1 MNPRLTFSFI
11 SAAISALAAAGL
23 VTQAGPAFAEETTD
37 VIEEVIIE
45 APISVR
51 RIERGSGVS
60 NTEVIELKRRVSY
73 ADLDLSKHVDVVE
86 LEKRVETV
94 SNESCDKLYSM
105 FPLGSVVDRK
115 RCIRESIDGAE
126 EQVQAAIVAAN

>member
-23 VTQAGPAFAEETTD
+23 VTQAGQAFAEETTD
-37 VIEEVIIE
+37 VMEEVVIE

-73 ADLDLSKHVDVVE
+73 ADLDLSKYVDVVE

-94 SNESCDKLYSM
+94 SNESCDKLHSM
-105 FPLGSVVDRK
+105 FPLGSVADRK
-115 RCIRESIDGAE
+115 RCIKESIDSAE